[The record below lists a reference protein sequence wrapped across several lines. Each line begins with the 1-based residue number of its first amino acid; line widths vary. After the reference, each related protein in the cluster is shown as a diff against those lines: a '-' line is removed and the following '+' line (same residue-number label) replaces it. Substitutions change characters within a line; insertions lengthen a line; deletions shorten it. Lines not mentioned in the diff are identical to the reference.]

1 MKPPQGSPTFAG
13 DLIPGPT
20 AYQGWQ
26 EDTRHAN
33 GPGAALSSAALFSSP
48 SALGGEEGMQALR
61 PCFAVLALQVLC
73 ATPIQ

>member
-20 AYQGWQ
+20 AYQGWR

-48 SALGGEEGMQALR
+48 SH
-61 PCFAVLALQVLC
+61 
-73 ATPIQ
+73 